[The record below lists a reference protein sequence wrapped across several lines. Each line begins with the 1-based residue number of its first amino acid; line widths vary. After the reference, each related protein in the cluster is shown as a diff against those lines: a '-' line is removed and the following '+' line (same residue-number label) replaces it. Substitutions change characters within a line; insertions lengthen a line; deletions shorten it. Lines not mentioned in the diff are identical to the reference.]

1 MAKKTGKKA
10 RDGFMPIEK
19 EIIGILASAGKPITT
34 YYVAEKIGITRM
46 TAKKYLLKLM
56 KEGVVIGNE
65 YTGKQLR
72 KGLYW
77 WLNTAG

>member
-1 MAKKTGKKA
+1 MAKNKEK
-10 RDGFMPIEK
+10 FNPLEK

-34 YYVAEKIGITRM
+34 YYVAEKANTTRL

-56 KEGVVIGNE
+56 KEGVVIGKE
-65 YTGKQLR
+65 YVGKQFK

-77 WLNTAG
+77 WLNYE

>member
-1 MAKKTGKKA
+1 MAKKN
-10 RDGFMPIEK
+10 RDGFMPVEK
-19 EIIGILASAGKPITT
+19 EIIGVLASAGKPITT
-34 YYVAEKIGITRM
+34 YYVAEKTGITRL

-56 KEGVVIGNE
+56 KEGVVIGKE

-77 WLNTAG
+77 WLNTTG